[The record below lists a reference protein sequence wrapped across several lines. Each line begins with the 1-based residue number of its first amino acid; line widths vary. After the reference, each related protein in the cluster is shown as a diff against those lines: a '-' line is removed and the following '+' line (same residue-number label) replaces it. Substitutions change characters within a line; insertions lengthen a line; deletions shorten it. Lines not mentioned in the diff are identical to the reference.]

1 MKYYLQALKNYSNF
15 KGRARR
21 KEYWMFNLIYI
32 IILIFA
38 TFLDNVI
45 VATFETAGTNLGYG
59 WFYLIVGLVH
69 LLPSLSL
76 LVRRLHDV
84 GKSGWFYFII
94 LIPVVGFIWI
104 FILSIKEGEMG
115 NNFYGSDPKV

>member
-21 KEYWMFNLIYI
+21 KEYWMFTLIFTL
-32 IILIFA
+32 ILIFA
-38 TFLDNVI
+38 TIIDNLVGT
-45 VATFETAGTNLGYG
+45 TFEIAGFDLGYG
-59 WFYLIVGLVH
+59 WVYLIVGLLN

-76 LVRRLHDV
+76 IVRRLHDV

-94 LIPVVGFIWI
+94 LIPVIGFIWI
-104 FILSIKEGEMG
+104 FILSIKEGDQG
-115 NNFYGSDPKV
+115 NNLYGPDPKV

>member
-1 MKYYLQALKNYSNF
+1 M
-15 KGRARR
+15 
-21 KEYWMFNLIYI
+21 
-32 IILIFA
+32 
-38 TFLDNVI
+38 
-45 VATFETAGTNLGYG
+45 
-59 WFYLIVGLVH
+59 H

-76 LVRRLHDV
+76 VVRRLHDV

-94 LIPVVGFIWI
+94 LIPVIGFIWI